1 MMNTLPDNDPR
12 RTTMQVVKINPNND
26 IQRELNDSHQLRSLI
41 ADGWRCVT
49 ALILQEERDGP
60 MKVGFVLQPPPPT
73 PPAPEP
79 PPAPE
84 RLRPLLLSMM
94 IVQVLITIAI
104 VAALFVTN
112 G

>member
-12 RTTMQVVKINPNND
+12 RSTMQVVKINPNND

-41 ADGWRCVT
+41 AEGWLCVT

-60 MKVGFVLQPPPPT
+60 MKVGFVLQPPLRPPQ
-73 PPAPEP
+73 
-79 PPAPE
+79 PE

-94 IVQVLITIAI
+94 VVQVLTAIATLT
-104 VAALFVTN
+104 ALFVMN